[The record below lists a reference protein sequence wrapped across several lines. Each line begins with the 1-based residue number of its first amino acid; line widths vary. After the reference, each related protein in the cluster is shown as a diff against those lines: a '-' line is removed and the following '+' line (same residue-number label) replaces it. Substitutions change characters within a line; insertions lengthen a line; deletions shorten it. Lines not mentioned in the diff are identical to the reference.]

1 MDEIPLTQ
9 GFNSILGPAVLEI
22 DQAIVTVQKS
32 QDDLGKEIERLVA
45 GKKNKNNTE
54 QKKKASHK
62 INKKYHYVELELFTD
77 IAEPPTLVPC
87 LEKLLD
93 AKKRLAS
100 ANKLMA
106 QTNDRVERIQKEI
119 IEIKK

>member
-1 MDEIPLTQ
+1 MNEIPLTQ

-45 GKKNKNNTE
+45 
-54 QKKKASHK
+54 
-62 INKKYHYVELELFTD
+62 ELELFTD

-93 AKKRLAS
+93 AKKRLSS

-119 IEIKK
+119 IDTNKE

>member
-45 GKKNKNNTE
+45 
-54 QKKKASHK
+54 
-62 INKKYHYVELELFTD
+62 ELELFTD

-93 AKKRLAS
+93 AKKRLSS

-119 IEIKK
+119 IDTNK

>member
-1 MDEIPLTQ
+1 MNEVPLTQ

-22 DQAIVTVQKS
+22 DQAILSVQKS
-32 QDDLGKEIERLVA
+32 QDDLEKEIERLVA
-45 GKKNKNNTE
+45 GSE
-54 QKKKASHK
+54 K
-62 INKKYHYVELELFTD
+62 ISLLCTQYNIFLSELELFTD

-93 AKKRLAS
+93 AKKRLS
-100 ANKLMA
+100 SSNKLMA

-119 IEIKK
+119 IEIKKD